1 MASTAAS
8 DPQLAAM
15 RILAALEELL
25 DRHAGRPDEERQ
37 ATLVSALRD
46 LMTEIPDAE
55 RGPTLQ
61 ALRALLPPDEVVR
74 DVEAGAAAAR
84 VFELEDEVARLRE
97 QLRAVPAPAPAAA
110 STSASPE
117 LTARLTRMLQVGA
130 NELEAAA
137 PADLEARLADTLA
150 LLVDFAIGLLRAYIP
165 VTQDEDRTV
174 AGLVQRVVADAVLGR
189 GDPDGLAAHVE
200 RTRRQIGGQVLAFRR
215 ACEDGARSVLKGLT
229 PAVIESEAAR
239 TASFLERKLGG
250 ATQCWEAYQ
259 KRFDEIRAAT
269 DLYQTH
275 FDGPLRREMHRLA
288 LGADTKRTS

>member
-8 DPQLAAM
+8 DPQVAAM

-37 ATLVSALRD
+37 ATLVTALRD
-46 LMTEIPDAE
+46 LMNEIPDAE
-55 RGPTLQ
+55 RGPTIQ

-74 DVEAGAAAAR
+74 DVEAGATSAR
-84 VFELEDEVARLRE
+84 VLELEDEVARLRE
-97 QLRAVPAPAPAAA
+97 ELRAKPAPAPAATA
-110 STSASPE
+110 ASPE
-117 LTARLTRMLQVGA
+117 LVARLARMLQVGA
-130 NELEAAA
+130 RELEAAA

-215 ACEDGARSVLKGLT
+215 ACEEGARSVLKGLT

-239 TASFLERKLGG
+239 NASFIERKLGG

>member
-97 QLRAVPAPAPAAA
+97 QLRAVPAPAPAAT
-110 STSASPE
+110 TSASPE
-117 LTARLTRMLQVGA
+117 LTTRLARMLQVGA
-130 NELEAAA
+130 RELETAA
-137 PADLEARLADTLA
+137 PADLEARLAETLA

-215 ACEDGARSVLKGLT
+215 AC
-229 PAVIESEAAR
+229 
-239 TASFLERKLGG
+239 
-250 ATQCWEAYQ
+250 
-259 KRFDEIRAAT
+259 
-269 DLYQTH
+269 
-275 FDGPLRREMHRLA
+275 
-288 LGADTKRTS
+288 

>member
-25 DRHAGRPDEERQ
+25 DRHAGQPDEERQ
-37 ATLVSALRD
+37 MTLVTGLRQ
-46 LMTEIPDAE
+46 LMTEIPEAE
-55 RGPTLQ
+55 RAPTLQ
-61 ALRALLPPDEVVR
+61 ALRALVPPDEVVR
-74 DVEAGAAAAR
+74 DVEAGTAAAR
-84 VFELEDEVARLRE
+84 VFELEDEVARLQE
-97 QLRAVPAPAPAAA
+97 QLRAVPSPAPAAP
-110 STSASPE
+110 SAGSPE
-117 LTARLTRMLQVGA
+117 LTARLARMLQVGA
-130 NELEAAA
+130 RELENA
-137 PADLEARLADTLA
+137 PADLETRLADTLA
-150 LLVDFAIGLLRAYIP
+150 LLVEFAIGLLRAYIP

-215 ACEDGARSVLKGLT
+215 ACEEGARSVLRGLT
-229 PAVIESEAAR
+229 PAVIEAEAGRNA
-239 TASFLERKLGG
+239 TFLEKKFGT

-259 KRFDEIRAAT
+259 KRFEEIRAAT

-275 FDGPLRREMHRLA
+275 FDGSLRREMHRLA